1 MQVATLQ
8 LNLFLRQAQCLKDK
22 RRVIKSF
29 KDKVRNRFNVS
40 VAEIDGQD
48 RIQTAILGIAAVGNE
63 KRHLQ
68 STLDHIIN
76 FAGSLPGVELAGCEQ
91 DIFY

>member
-1 MQVATLQ
+1 MQIATVQ

-29 KDKVRNRFNVS
+29 KDKLRNRFNVS
-40 VAEIDGQD
+40 VAEIDGHD
-48 RIQTAILGIAAVGNE
+48 RIQTAILGIAVVGSE
-63 KRHLQ
+63 KRYLQ

-76 FAGSLPGVELAGCEQ
+76 FAGNLAEVELAGCEQ
-91 DIFY
+91 DILY